1 MEYSRHFQDN
11 IYPEEFNTRT
21 KGINDW
27 IEENRDLHDWAKDPN
42 AYEMTNVFLFAG
54 KYISEG
60 RGVNLENIEKMWEL
74 RSGDFE
80 RCGISENNFVYQICE
95 QSYNAAISGN
105 ALVNDEGSHS
115 ALRKMAGI
123 GLYLMQQQRDT
134 GRVEYNNLHE
144 FMDLVADSQVLKQ
157 QHPKLYKGLKFD
169 ENISRLYEMQIE
181 HLDERSRQ
189 ELKEF
194 YNSHTSSKE
203 EKEDNDVDR

>member
-11 IYPEEFNTRT
+11 IYPEEFNARA
-21 KGINDW
+21 KRINTW
-27 IEENRDLHDWAKDPN
+27 IEENKNLHDWAKDPN

-60 RGVNLENIEKMWEL
+60 EDIDVENIERMWEL

-95 QSYNAAISGN
+95 QSYNSAMSGK
-105 ALVNDEGSHS
+105 ALVDDEGSHR

-134 GRVEYNNLHE
+134 GRMEYNNLHE
-144 FMDLVADSQVLKQ
+144 FMDLVEDSQELKK
-157 QHPKLYKGLKFD
+157 QHPKLYKGLKF
-169 ENISRLYEMQIE
+169 EESISRLYEMQRE
-181 HLDERSRQ
+181 HLGERAQ
-189 ELKEF
+189 GELKEF
-194 YNSHTSSKE
+194 YESHTT
-203 EKEDNDVDR
+203 EKSIGDR